1 MSDEPSSELP
11 EHASEQPTSRP
22 VQAGRTKSAV
32 VAFLLV
38 LGMATAVGVIQAR
51 AGSEPAT
58 ADPAPAPT
66 RDLPGW
72 QNLQVGDLN
81 CQDDAATCR
90 RILDDP
96 ALADKL
102 AAQGPA
108 GDTRQF
114 VAQVEA
120 ALPEDPDKRTACGFD
135 DKTCVAKPPPTGEVR
150 QALTAA
156 GIPHFEIRT
165 TGPEETAPNGTVFV
179 GIRHGPGCVI
189 VRMIDYTPVIYDQYA
204 RPDGTCLPA

>member
-11 EHASEQPTSRP
+11 ERASEQPTSRP
-22 VQAGRTKSAV
+22 VQAGRAKSVV

-38 LGMATAVGVIQAR
+38 LGAAMAVGVIQAR
-51 AGSEPAT
+51 AGSEPGT

-66 RDLPGW
+66 RDLPGS
-72 QNLQVGDLN
+72 QTLHVSDLY
-81 CQDDAATCR
+81 CQDDAATCQR
-90 RILDDP
+90 LLDDP

-114 VAQVEA
+114 VPQVEA
-120 ALPEDPDKRTACGFD
+120 ALPENPDKRTACGFD
-135 DKTCVAKPPPTGEVR
+135 DETCVAKPPPAEEIR

-156 GIPHFEIRT
+156 GIPHFEMRT
-165 TGPEETAPNGTVFV
+165 TGPEQTAPNGTVFV

-189 VRMIDYTPVIYDQYA
+189 VRMIDYTPDIYDQA
-204 RPDGTCLPA
+204 AGPDGTCLPA